1 MAHLELKRYSTEWS
15 PSNYEAD
22 EANTA
27 IFGVETGEFVM
38 QVIHRVSTIFGNACV
53 INIGDGDNEVG
64 YDALA
69 AGVTNVAGSAISD
82 GAYVVNSIGKL
93 YTSDDTIDIDY
104 TAGASAASGKMTFTI
119 VKGRLES

>member
-53 INIGDGDNEVG
+53 INVGDGGNEVG

-69 AGVTNVAGSAISD
+69 AGVTNVAASAASD

-93 YTSDDTIDIDY
+93 YTSDDTIDVDY
-104 TAGASAASGKMTFTI
+104 TAGGTPASGKMKFTI
-119 VKGRLES
+119 VKGRLEP

>member
-1 MAHLELKRYSTEWS
+1 MAHLELKRYSTEWK
-15 PSNYEAD
+15 PSNYLAN

-38 QVIHRVSTIFGNACV
+38 QVIHRVADAFGDSCV
-53 INIGDGDNEVG
+53 INVGDGDNEVG

-69 AGVTNVAGSAISD
+69 AGVTNVAAAAASD

-93 YTSDDTIDIDY
+93 YTKDDTIDIDY
-104 TAGASAASGKMTFTI
+104 TAGGSAVNGKMRFTI
-119 VKGRLES
+119 VKGRLEP

>member
-1 MAHLELKRYSTEWS
+1 
-15 PSNYEAD
+15 
-22 EANTA
+22 
-27 IFGVETGEFVM
+27 VM

-53 INIGDGDNEVG
+53 INVGDGDNEVG